1 MEHGPVIKAF
11 HRTIDYQAIKIVT
24 WFVEQ
29 LTEAR
34 RTEQEQSA
42 LAEVF
47 TLLGNSGYG
56 MLIEALEP
64 QTCVAYTNMIRL
76 WTQRCEARSSAI
88 CKSSGKHMSWKAGSR
103 VYNHLAYLVEK
114 LLLESY
120 YDFVDR
126 YFDRHDFELIQ
137 MDTDSNYIAI
147 SANRLE

>member
-1 MEHGPVIKAF
+1 MEHGPVIKAV

-88 CKSSGKHMSWKAGSR
+88 CKSSGKHMSWKA
-103 VYNHLAYLVEK
+103 E
-114 LLLESY
+114 
-120 YDFVDR
+120 
-126 YFDRHDFELIQ
+126 
-137 MDTDSNYIAI
+137 
-147 SANRLE
+147 NRLSDNQSTVSDRNYCVSSSILGREIIARVLL